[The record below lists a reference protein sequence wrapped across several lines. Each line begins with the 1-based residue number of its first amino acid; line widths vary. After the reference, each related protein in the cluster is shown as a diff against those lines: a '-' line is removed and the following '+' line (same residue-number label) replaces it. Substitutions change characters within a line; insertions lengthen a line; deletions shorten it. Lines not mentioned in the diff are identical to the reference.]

1 MTILKFFV
9 PYRYISICEYKFHE
23 APEVYGFYEFYELH
37 DVDMYKVYIGNHIIN
52 YCMCTV
58 QKCIYMGLSIHG

>member
-1 MTILKFFV
+1 MSILKFV

-23 APEVYGFYEFYELH
+23 FPEFYGFYEFYELH
-37 DVDMYKVYIGNHIIN
+37 YVDMYKVYIGNHIIN

-58 QKCIYMGLSIHG
+58 QKCIYMELSIHG